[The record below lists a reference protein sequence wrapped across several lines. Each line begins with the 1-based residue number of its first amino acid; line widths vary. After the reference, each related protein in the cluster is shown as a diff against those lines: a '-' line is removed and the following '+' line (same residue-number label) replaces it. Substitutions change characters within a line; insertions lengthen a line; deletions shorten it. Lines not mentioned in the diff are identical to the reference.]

1 MLDSLMKF
9 GAYRVEHFVPLDQLA
24 SDSFGLYIR
33 AEIEKG
39 QVYSHE
45 AKYQLYMGLDLIHRL
60 LGMQNLAGI
69 YLDID
74 CLKNMQRPAYQQM
87 KSDVLAG
94 YFHRILVLNSLA
106 ISICPGSDTDLHE
119 LAGKAGGLELLIWN
133 RSKLTSKMIGE
144 PELGFINQI
153 KILEQI

>member
-1 MLDSLMKF
+1 MLDTLMKF
-9 GAYRVEHFVPLDQLA
+9 GAYRVEHFEPLNQLNPEC
-24 SDSFGLYIR
+24 FGLYIR

-45 AKYQLYMGLDLIHRL
+45 AKHQLYMGLDLIHRL

-87 KSDVLAG
+87 KRDILAG
-94 YFHRILVLNSLA
+94 SFCRILVLNPMV
-106 ISICPGSDTDLHE
+106 ISGCPGSESDLHE
-119 LAGKAGGLELLIWN
+119 LAGCMGCLELLIWN
-133 RSKLTSKMIGE
+133 RSKLTSKLIGK
-144 PELGFINQI
+144 PALGGVNRTEIM
-153 KILEQI
+153 E